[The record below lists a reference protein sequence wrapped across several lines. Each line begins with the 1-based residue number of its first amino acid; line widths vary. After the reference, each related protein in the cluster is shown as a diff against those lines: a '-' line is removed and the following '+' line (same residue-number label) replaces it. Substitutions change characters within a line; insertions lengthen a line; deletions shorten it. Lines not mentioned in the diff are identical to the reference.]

1 MASLS
6 PIEMI
11 QRNAELVIQS
21 TYQQFNVSLAYD
33 EEAVDWLDEN
43 IDFLR
48 GKNYPP
54 NDVAMFI
61 NMLGAFYGECIRRQF
76 SGEWTEYQGAY
87 MVRLENGQLVAPF
100 SKVLK
105 QFEAGDSIAVFFAS
119 IPRLLR
125 QFPSQKDQP

>member
-11 QRNAELVIQS
+11 QRNAELVVES

-33 EEAVDWLDEN
+33 EEAVDWLDAN

-48 GKNYPP
+48 GKNYPS

-61 NMLGAFYGECIRRQF
+61 NMLGAFYGECIRHQF
-76 SGEWTEYQGAY
+76 TSEWTEYQGTY
-87 MVRLENGQLVAPF
+87 MLRLENNQLISPF

-105 QFEAGDSIAVFFAS
+105 QFESGDSVAVFFAS
-119 IPRLLR
+119 IPRLLK
-125 QFPSQKDQP
+125 QFPDQKDQP